1 MQLGV
6 LKARLDDCLGA
17 TQAFEQVLE
26 LRPDD
31 SQILNNLAYLAVDCG
46 SDLGLAITRAQKA
59 VAAKPASAEF
69 RDTLGVILLAQAK
82 EIADSD
88 PEARDLAVRKAEQE
102 LKQATR
108 LSQSVSPW
116 IHLSELYLFLNRP
129 DEARRAVAKASDL
142 DEEERFQDKF
152 DALLEQIKDR

>member
-1 MQLGV
+1 M
-6 LKARLDDCLGA
+6 
-17 TQAFEQVLE
+17 LE

-31 SQILNNLAYLAVDCG
+31 TQILNNLAYLAVDCG
-46 SDLGLAITRAQKA
+46 SDLALARSRAEEA

-116 IHLSELYLFLNRP
+116 LHLSELYLFQNRP

-142 DEEERFQDKF
+142 DEDGRFQEKF
-152 DALLEQIKDR
+152 DALLEEIKDR